1 MYSKIEFLTSDSIY
15 INEVNQ
21 FITDWFD
28 EKEYI
33 ISKTSGSTGNPKEI
47 KLKKVYLRASAR
59 MTGDYFQFKETD
71 DLLLSLPI
79 FGIGGKM
86 IIIRAIEFNCNLIVV
101 SPQYNPL
108 KDLKNREI
116 KIISLVPYQVNKIIE
131 EDKDAFSNVQNVLIG
146 GAPVGIKL
154 IDKLKF
160 LNTAF
165 FETFGMTETYSHIAL
180 KNLKENSYFQILNN
194 IIINTQ
200 NDCLLINASHLGIQN
215 LLTNDLINKIDES
228 HFEWIGRKD
237 FIINSG
243 GIKLQPELIENK
255 LDEIITTSYFISKEI
270 DDNFGEIVVLIIEGT
285 NMKEQ
290 EIKKI
295 LLNKLLTYEMPK
307 KIYFL
312 KEFVYTNTHKINR
325 IETLKR
331 LKNID

>member
-33 ISKTSGSTGNPKEI
+33 ISKTSGSTGKPKEL
-47 KLKKVYLRASAR
+47 KLKKEYLRASAR
-59 MTGDYFQFKETD
+59 MTGNYFQFKETD
-71 DLLLSLPI
+71 NLLLSLPI

-131 EDKDAFSNVQNVLIG
+131 EDKDAFSNVKNVLIG

-154 IDKLKF
+154 INKLKF

-180 KNLKENSYFQILNN
+180 KNLKENSYFQLLNY
-194 IIINTQ
+194 ITINTQ
-200 NDCLLINASHLGIQN
+200 NDCLQINAPHIGIQN

-243 GIKLQPELIENK
+243 GVKLQPELIENK
-255 LDEIITTSYFISKEI
+255 LEEIITTSYFISKEK
-270 DDNFGEIVVLIIEGT
+270 DDNFGEIVVLIIEGLT
-285 NMKEQ
+285 IEEQ
-290 EIKKI
+290 SIRKI